1 MDWFVDHWLLT
12 LTLIVL
18 VLVAGHVAAF
28 ALCRAASPANSR
40 TEMQGRERERLPTEG
55 NPEHR

>member
-12 LTLIVL
+12 LTLSVV
-18 VLVAGHVAAF
+18 VLVAGHVAAI

-40 TEMQGRERERLPTEG
+40 TETQGSERERLPREG